1 MIALLP
7 FLAAATLAAGM
18 PDTGTPHAGMPDASR
33 ARLDSLADATAERIA
48 RYADRRAAIAAGYRR
63 IGTDFPGMGEHWLH
77 VGSLLAQRLDPDR
90 PTMLAYATID
100 GRPTLLGAGYV
111 VTTQG
116 DTAATV
122 PGWPTYWHEHSGLL
136 GDESG
141 VRGVTAGVTAGVTTG
156 APGAARGASETHVW
170 VLHIWTALPNPSG
183 RYEADNWTLPFAR
196 AGLVAP
202 SDVDADIGRA
212 FSLSVAGGD
221 EYLRRV
227 LTDAGLR
234 GASHVDAIDAAIAA
248 ARETAAGIAE
258 RARPA
263 GVVSVDDAVALRAAW
278 ATLARRL
285 RETSG
290 PAVEPILAPPHAPHV
305 HDAVTA
311 VPRDP
316 PS

>member
-7 FLAAATLAAGM
+7 LLAAATLAS
-18 PDTGTPHAGMPDASR
+18 GTPDASR
-33 ARLDSLADATAERIA
+33 ARLDSLADATAQRIA

-77 VGSLLAQRLDPDR
+77 VGALLAQRLDPDR

-136 GDESG
+136 ADESG
-141 VRGVTAGVTAGVTTG
+141 VRGVTAG
-156 APGAARGASETHVW
+156 APGATETHVW

-183 RYEADNWTLPFAR
+183 RYEADNWALPFAR

-202 SDVDADIGRA
+202 REVDADIGRA
-212 FSLSVAGGD
+212 FSLAIAGGD

-234 GASHVDAIDAAIAA
+234 GPSHAAAVDAAIATARA
-248 ARETAAGIAE
+248 AAAGVAE
-258 RARPA
+258 RARPSGA
-263 GVVSVDDAVALRAAW
+263 VSTDDAAELRVAW
-278 ATLARRL
+278 ETLARRL
-285 RETSG
+285 RDAVG
-290 PAVEPILAPPHAPHV
+290 PAVEPVLAPPHAHHAAPARG
-305 HDAVTA
+305 DDPAAPSPPAAPRA
-311 VPRDP
+311 VPRGRRG
-316 PS
+316 

>member
-1 MIALLP
+1 MIALMPL
-7 FLAAATLAAGM
+7 LAAATLASGS
-18 PDTGTPHAGMPDASR
+18 PDPSR

-136 GDESG
+136 ADESG
-141 VRGVTAGVTAGVTTG
+141 VRGVTAGVATNAPAIARAATA
-156 APGAARGASETHVW
+156 THVW

-183 RYEADNWTLPFAR
+183 RYEADNWSLPFAR
-196 AGLVAP
+196 AGLAAP
-202 SDVDADIGRA
+202 REVDADIGRA
-212 FSLSVAGGD
+212 FSLAIAGGD

-227 LTDAGLR
+227 LADAGLR
-234 GASHVDAIDAAIAA
+234 GPSHAVAVDAAIATARA
-248 ARETAAGIAE
+248 AAAGVAE
-258 RARPA
+258 RARPSGA
-263 GVVSVDDAVALRAAW
+263 VSTDDAAELRAAW
-278 ATLARRL
+278 ETLARRL
-285 RETSG
+285 REAVG
-290 PAVEPILAPPHAPHV
+290 PAVEPVLAPPHAHHATPARG
-305 HDAVTA
+305 DDPAASSPPAAPRAVL
-311 VPRDP
+311 RGRRE
-316 PS
+316 